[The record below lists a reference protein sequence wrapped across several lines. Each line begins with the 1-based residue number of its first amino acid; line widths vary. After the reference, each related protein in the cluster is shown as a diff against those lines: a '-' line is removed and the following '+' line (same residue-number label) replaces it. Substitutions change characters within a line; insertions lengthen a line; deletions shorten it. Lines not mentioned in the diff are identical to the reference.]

1 MRKLTLKDFLT
12 FYTPCLSCKNK
23 INLTWIARKSSLAM
37 TPNVGEFSP
46 TLDGKSLTIDL
57 KTTYYNRFSLM
68 IDIITHTFISS
79 DSSEFAK
86 YAAETECYVQ
96 AKCFK
101 CNSQVMTTDLK
112 FDVNKRILKPVSIKG
127 EIWHITDEENIYNI
141 YTNTDKEESEIIVD
155 KINAVTPLS
164 PWRRTIE
171 ALPINK
177 FSSRE
182 DFLDRIKTYMVF
194 S

>member
-1 MRKLTLKDFLT
+1 
-12 FYTPCLSCKNK
+12 
-23 INLTWIARKSSLAM
+23 M

-171 ALPINK
+171 ALPINR

-182 DFLDRIKTYMVF
+182 DFLDRIRTYMVF